1 MQHLKVFVAFK
12 LAELHQAAWAFGDDD
27 VGAGG
32 FEAFVFFLEDFGGD
46 AWKIDLESAGAAAA
60 HGGVLGWEIGDGF
73 LEEGLRFFVDALA
86 AVEVAGGV
94 VGDAQ
99 VFVWGWLVADGVE
112 VFGQAHDFGGE
123 GAGFV
128 LHGEVV
134 GEELAVFFEHG
145 AAAAAVGD
153 DQVVF

>member
-12 LAELHQAAWAFGDDD
+12 LAELHEAAWAFGDDD

-32 FEAFVFFLEDFGGD
+32 FEAFVFLFEDPGGD
-46 AWKIDLESAGAAAA
+46 GRKIDLESACAAAA
-60 HGGVLGWEIGDGF
+60 HGGVFGWEIGDGF
-73 LEEGLRFFVDALA
+73 LEKGLRFFVDALA

-99 VFVWGWLVADGVE
+99 VLVWGWLVADGTE
-112 VFGQAHDFGGE
+112 VFGQAHDLCGE
-123 GAGFV
+123 SAGFFCH
-128 LHGEVV
+128 LRVV
-134 GEELAVFFEHG
+134 GEKLAVLFEHG

-153 DQVVF
+153 DEVVV